1 MCVILIGKIGHSLHR
16 QAKAQNPD
24 GFSLLTKEQGLIKA
38 PSSKE
43 VDLAVHRFGIWHY
56 RIKSS
61 GKVDKTNIHPFEV
74 CNGNYVLYHNG
85 VLGAGTQHYSDTY
98 CLAYTL
104 KNSPLETVKT
114 VLQSLSSG
122 QRFCLANVKD
132 PREFYLYGDWKV
144 ESGVLMSHK
153 MYSMTTYYS
162 QSKAVQAGWSSK
174 ESAEE
179 DDIDS
184 ELISYGVTRDSS
196 CYPNLRA
203 YMMRKDKN

>member
-1 MCVILIGKIGHSLHR
+1 MCVILIGKIGKDLHL
-16 QAKAQNPD
+16 QAKTQNPD

-38 PSSKE
+38 PNAEQVKK
-43 VDLAVHRFGIWHY
+43 AVGQFGIWHY

-61 GKVDKTNIHPFEV
+61 GKVDKTNIHPFPV

-85 VLGAGTQHYSDTY
+85 VLGAGTAHFSDTY

-104 KNSPLETVKT
+104 KYSPLETVKT

-132 PREFYLYGDWKV
+132 PHEFYLYGDWKV

-153 MYSMTTYYS
+153 MYSASVYYTK
-162 QSKAVQAGWSSK
+162 SKAVQAGW
-174 ESAEE
+174 EGEE
-179 DDIDS
+179 DDVDS
-184 ELISYGVTRDSS
+184 ELTSYGVTRDAS
-196 CYPNLRA
+196 CYSNLRE
-203 YMMRKDKN
+203 YMMRRYKD

>member
-1 MCVILIGKIGHSLHR
+1 MCVILIGKIGKDLHL
-16 QAKAQNPD
+16 QAKTQNPD

-38 PSSKE
+38 PNSEQVKK
-43 VDLAVHRFGIWHY
+43 AVGTFGIWHY

-85 VLGAGTQHYSDTY
+85 VLGAGTTHFSDTY

-114 VLQSLSSG
+114 VLQSLSTG

-132 PREFYLYGDWKV
+132 PTEFYLYGDWKV

-153 MYSMTTYYS
+153 LYSMTTYYS
-162 QSKAVQAGWSSK
+162 QSKAVQAGW
-174 ESAEE
+174 EDD

-184 ELISYGVTRDSS
+184 ELISYGVTRDAS

-203 YMMRKDKN
+203 YMMRKK